1 MNDATNPLDSPHFTL
16 PPTGPAPQMQ
26 QPMGE
31 MPASADAVTPDDAA
45 MLRRIQACVNACD
58 GISTQ
63 ELEEGVVQDMQR
75 VLRDVAPIMAEW
87 SSEQKQQMPQMPQP
101 ITRG

>member
-16 PPTGPAPQMQ
+16 PPTGPASQMQ
-26 QPMGE
+26 QPGSE
-31 MPASADAVTPDDAA
+31 MQASEDAVTSDDAA
-45 MLRRIQACVNACD
+45 KLRRIQACVDACD

-75 VLRDVAPIMAEW
+75 VLRDVAPIIAEW
-87 SSEQKQQMPQMPQP
+87 SSEQNQQQPQMTQP
-101 ITRG
+101 IA

>member
-16 PPTGPAPQMQ
+16 PPTVSAPHAQ
-26 QPMGE
+26 E
-31 MPASADAVTPDDAA
+31 TEAEASANPDDAA
-45 MLRRIQACVNACD
+45 LLRRIQACVNACE

-75 VLRDVAPIMAEW
+75 VIRDVAPIIAEW
-87 SSEQKQQMPQMPQP
+87 SAGQAQKQPQTPQA
-101 ITRG
+101 IARD